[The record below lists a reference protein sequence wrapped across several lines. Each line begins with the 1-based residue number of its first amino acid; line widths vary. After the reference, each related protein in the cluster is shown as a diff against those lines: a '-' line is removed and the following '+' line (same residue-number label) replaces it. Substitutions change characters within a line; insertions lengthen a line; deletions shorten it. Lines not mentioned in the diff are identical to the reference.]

1 MKQESSPAPL
11 ARSDPSRRA
20 ETLRRSLC
28 PPLGGRFV
36 AVLAVVATLALA
48 ECASTPAAFRQQPPI
63 PANQPTTPSLLGYL
77 IEQAAAYQL
86 ARADAEV
93 IVARGPVMSSDP
105 GVNLGSAIAY
115 RGAVERIE
123 KLDTG
128 WRFLLMD
135 MLGNAPTA
143 KDFDLRQTALGL
155 TSEEVKPY
163 LEIWFLKTEKQ

>member
-1 MKQESSPAPL
+1 
-11 ARSDPSRRA
+11 
-20 ETLRRSLC
+20 
-28 PPLGGRFV
+28 
-36 AVLAVVATLALA
+36 
-48 ECASTPAAFRQQPPI
+48 
-63 PANQPTTPSLLGYL
+63 
-77 IEQAAAYQL
+77 
-86 ARADAEV
+86 
-93 IVARGPVMSSDP
+93 MSSDP